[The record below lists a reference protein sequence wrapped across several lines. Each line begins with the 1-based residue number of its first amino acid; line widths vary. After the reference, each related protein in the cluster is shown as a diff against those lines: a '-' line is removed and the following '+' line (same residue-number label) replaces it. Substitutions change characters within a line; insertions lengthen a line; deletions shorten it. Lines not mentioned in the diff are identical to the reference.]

1 MDQKRQ
7 NTAKE
12 IGNDIDIAKVFAM
25 DFTKNNWRPSKYAS
39 VQDKVAE
46 TTVWAFSKT
55 TRTPAQVN
63 VICEKAQDV
72 KHISFCRTL
81 YTSSRTTWL
90 PFWLHSPIINN
101 PLINIEA
108 MTLQNVR
115 YLRLDFKWALDQS
128 ILRSKF
134 EILAKISTIL
144 ISCLHPLRPMVPIPK
159 TVRIKKNAN
168 CNRSKRDTT
177 QHDLQQQIR

>member
-39 VQDKVAE
+39 VQDIAE

-63 VICEKAQDV
+63 VICEKVQGV
-72 KHISFCRTL
+72 KHISFCRTD
-81 YTSSRTTWL
+81 RT
-90 PFWLHSPIINN
+90 
-101 PLINIEA
+101 
-108 MTLQNVR
+108 VR
-115 YLRLDFKWALDQS
+115 YDSYPVYQF
-128 ILRSKF
+128 
-134 EILAKISTIL
+134 
-144 ISCLHPLRPMVPIPK
+144 
-159 TVRIKKNAN
+159 
-168 CNRSKRDTT
+168 
-177 QHDLQQQIR
+177 